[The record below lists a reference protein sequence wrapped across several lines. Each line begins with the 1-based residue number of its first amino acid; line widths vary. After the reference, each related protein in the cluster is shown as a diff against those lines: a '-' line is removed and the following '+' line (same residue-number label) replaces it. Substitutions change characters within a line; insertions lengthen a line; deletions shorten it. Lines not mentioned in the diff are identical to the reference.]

1 MLISCTCKIKT
12 SDWTPMLRQSHRWY
26 APGKLST
33 ILCIFFGEEKL
44 IQNCVT
50 YAFYSRQPIAA
61 FDISTYICLINIRID
76 HSEANPKNNWMRGE
90 QPCLLYSEIILH
102 ICKTSNNQNVK
113 IFCSLVLKPTIP
125 LCHCSSPL
133 TKTVPRPSHW
143 HHPRITKGQNILI
156 FLPIWSSYWSEK
168 QLVLL
173 LRGN

>member
-1 MLISCTCKIKT
+1 M
-12 SDWTPMLRQSHRWY
+12 
-26 APGKLST
+26 
-33 ILCIFFGEEKL
+33 IFFGEEKL

-113 IFCSLVLKPTIP
+113 IFCSLVLKHTIP
-125 LCHCSSPL
+125 LCHCSSPINKDCTSAITL
-133 TKTVPRPSHW
+133 VSSSHRQGSEHSYISANLIQLLIWKAACSSSSRQLKNYILCRFNMKKGRPPLS
-143 HHPRITKGQNILI
+143 L
-156 FLPIWSSYWSEK
+156 
-168 QLVLL
+168 
-173 LRGN
+173 